1 MSYFKIKKLQK
12 EHISPYNVK
21 KFLFKM
27 IQDEFGFGFIPEYH
41 QDIKNMEDYY
51 LDPERNNFFLAID
64 HDTEKIIGTIG
75 IRAYDRDYPI
85 FKSYTILRQPPVYGE
100 FLLINHGVEME
111 WLPP

>member
-51 LDPERNNFFLAID
+51 LDLKETTSSWQLTMILKKSLAPL
-64 HDTEKIIGTIG
+64 E
-75 IRAYDRDYPI
+75 
-85 FKSYTILRQPPVYGE
+85 
-100 FLLINHGVEME
+100 
-111 WLPP
+111 